1 MLSIAVGSE
10 SFVEQV
16 KIELGFKAQHR
27 QVAVADGVYTLR
39 ETEQPYG
46 DHFDAENEALRPNN
60 AVPWQTNLETTEVQR
75 GPTRTLTR

>member
-1 MLSIAVGSE
+1 MRGSLGESIAVGSE

-27 QVAVADGVYTLR
+27 QVAVAHGGVHLR

-46 DHFDAENEALRPNN
+46 NNFDGENEALRLNN
-60 AVPWQTNLETTEVQR
+60 AVPWQTNLETTEA
-75 GPTRTLTR
+75 